1 MPGDAQ
7 DDQLQVL
14 IPTLLVSNRARAVM
28 DIDRTSRVDPEFLV
42 TVLTA
47 ICAFA
52 TVLTIAMPMLA
63 RDDLNQRM
71 KVMAMERDKMRAARL
86 AEIGQ
91 KDRPGV
97 KLRQQPKGFMQ
108 QIVDIAQSALE
119 VRQRGDCATKLK
131 AAGLR
136 GQAPARRLHVL
147 PRRDAASSFSSL
159 TLFYLFVLGDY
170 QLSAADQDP
179 DGVRRWVRW
188 LLPAEHLRLE
198 PRLQSAS
205 CRSSRHFRTR
215 STCC

>member
-1 MPGDAQ
+1 
-7 DDQLQVL
+7 
-14 IPTLLVSNRARAVM
+14 M
-28 DIDRTSRVDPEFLV
+28 DIIELLSRPEFLI

-71 KVMAMERDKMRAARL
+71 KVMAVERDKMRATRL

-108 QIVDIAQSALE
+108 QIVDNLNLRSKFDNDEI
-119 VRQRGDCATKLK
+119 RTKLK

-147 PRRDAASSFSSL
+147 PPRDAHHRFRAD
-159 TLFYLFVLGDY
+159 FVL
-170 QLSAADQDP
+170 S
-179 DGVRRWVRW
+179 VRAGRE
-188 LLPAEHLRLE
+188 PAIR
-198 PRLQSAS
+198 R
-205 CRSSRHFRTR
+205 
-215 STCC
+215 